1 MLQFA
6 QKVDGC
12 LPLIIWGTHRRTF
25 YFNLSIIYRCY
36 GCDIPENP
44 KNGNWDCDIT
54 SGGKTICMLQ
64 CHVRDASITN
74 EIENINLFQAGFHV
88 MGPHIIECEQSE
100 KKFSS
105 DPEKSIC
112 EESFTDIEM
121 KSEGNY

>member
-1 MLQFA
+1 
-6 QKVDGC
+6 
-12 LPLIIWGTHRRTF
+12 
-25 YFNLSIIYRCY
+25 
-36 GCDIPENP
+36 
-44 KNGNWDCDIT
+44 
-54 SGGKTICMLQ
+54 MLQ

-74 EIENINLFQAGFHV
+74 EIKNINLFQTGFTV
-88 MGPHIIECEQSE
+88 RGPHIIECEQSE